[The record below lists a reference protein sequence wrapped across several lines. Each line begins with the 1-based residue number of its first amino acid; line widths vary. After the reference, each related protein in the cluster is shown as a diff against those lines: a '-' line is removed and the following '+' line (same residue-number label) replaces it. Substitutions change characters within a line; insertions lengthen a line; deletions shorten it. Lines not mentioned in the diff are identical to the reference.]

1 MTRETSRIDTLRE
14 TNTREEEY
22 IFEEPDALSIPN
34 TVQERFQNEG
44 LDLRWIRISLRGQ
57 EDIMNVGKREQEGWT
72 FVEPGEVPEMASTS
86 YVRDEG
92 RYLGTVCRG
101 DVALAKKPINQ
112 VKARRAFYEKKAN
125 DMMDAV
131 NAQLYNNSDARLRN
145 MPVSNSSRSTT
156 MRGRTPNFQD

>member
-1 MTRETSRIDTLRE
+1 MTREKSRIDTLRE

-34 TVQERFQNEG
+34 AVQERFQNEG
-44 LDLRWIRISLRGQ
+44 LDLRWIRISMRGQ

>member
-1 MTRETSRIDTLRE
+1 MTREKSRTDTLRE
-14 TNTREEEY
+14 TNTREEEF
-22 IFEEPDALSIPN
+22 IFKEPDAL
-34 TVQERFQNEG
+34 TVPDMVQQRFNNEG
-44 LDLRWIRISLRGQ
+44 MSLRWIRISLRGQ
-57 EDIMNVGKREQEGWT
+57 EDIMNVGKRQQEGWT

-101 DVALAKKPINQ
+101 DVALAKKPTNQ
-112 VKARRAFYEKKAN
+112 VKARQAFYQKKAN

-131 NAQLYNNSDARLRN
+131 NAQLYNNSDTRLKN
-145 MPVSNSSRSTT
+145 MPVSNNSRSTT

>member
-1 MTRETSRIDTLRE
+1 MTREKSRIDTLRE

-131 NAQLYNNSDARLRN
+131 TAQLYNNSDARLRN

>member
-1 MTRETSRIDTLRE
+1 MTREKSRFDTLRE

>member
-1 MTRETSRIDTLRE
+1 MTREKSRIDTLRE
-14 TNTREEEY
+14 TNTREEEFV
-22 IFEEPDALSIPN
+22 FEEPNALTIPN
-34 TVQERFQNEG
+34 IVTERFKHEG
-44 LDLRWIRISLRGQ
+44 MDLRWIRISIRGQ
-57 EDIMNVGKREQEGWT
+57 EDIMNVGKRQQEGWT
-72 FVEPGEVPEMASTS
+72 FVDPGEVPEMASTS

-101 DVALAKKPINQ
+101 DVALAKKPTNQ
-112 VKARRAFYEKKAN
+112 VDARQAFYRKKAN

-145 MPVSNSSRSTT
+145 LPISNNSKSTT

>member
-1 MTRETSRIDTLRE
+1 MTREKSRIDTLRE

-34 TVQERFQNEG
+34 TVQERFQNVG

>member
-1 MTRETSRIDTLRE
+1 MTREKSRIDTLRE

-145 MPVSNSSRSTT
+145 MPVSNRSRSTT

>member
-1 MTRETSRIDTLRE
+1 MTREQSRIDTLRE
-14 TNTREEEY
+14 TKTREEEFV
-22 IFEEPDALSIPN
+22 FEEPDALSIPDA
-34 TVQERFQNEG
+34 VQQRFQNEG
-44 LDLRWIRISLRGQ
+44 LSLRWIRISLRGQ

-145 MPVSNSSRSTT
+145 MPVSNSSKSTT

>member
-1 MTRETSRIDTLRE
+1 MTREQSRIDTLRE

-34 TVQERFQNEG
+34 AVQERFQNEG
-44 LDLRWIRISLRGQ
+44 LDLRWIRISIRGQ
-57 EDIMNVGKREQEGWT
+57 EDIMNVGKREQEGWI
-72 FVEPGEVPEMASTS
+72 FVEPSEVPEMASTS

-101 DVALAKKPINQ
+101 DVALAKKPTNQ
-112 VKARRAFYEKKAN
+112 VEARQAFYQKKAN

-145 MPVSNSSRSTT
+145 MPVSNSSKSTT

>member
-1 MTRETSRIDTLRE
+1 MTREKSRIDTLRE

-34 TVQERFQNEG
+34 AVQERFQNEG
-44 LDLRWIRISLRGQ
+44 LDLRWIRISIRGQ

>member
-1 MTRETSRIDTLRE
+1 MTREKSRIDTLRE

-34 TVQERFQNEG
+34 AVQERFQNEG
-44 LDLRWIRISLRGQ
+44 LDLRWIRISIRGQ
-57 EDIMNVGKREQEGWT
+57 EDIMNVGKREQEGWI
-72 FVEPGEVPEMASTS
+72 FVEPSEVPEMASTS

>member
-1 MTRETSRIDTLRE
+1 MTREKSRIDTLRE

-57 EDIMNVGKREQEGWT
+57 EDIMNVGKREQEGWI
-72 FVEPGEVPEMASTS
+72 FVEPSEVPEMASTS

>member
-1 MTRETSRIDTLRE
+1 MTREKSRIDTLRE

-57 EDIMNVGKREQEGWT
+57 EYIMNVGKREQEGWT

>member
-1 MTRETSRIDTLRE
+1 MTREKSRIDTLRE

-34 TVQERFQNEG
+34 AVQERFQNEG

>member
-1 MTRETSRIDTLRE
+1 MTREKSRIDTLRE

-44 LDLRWIRISLRGQ
+44 LDLRWIRISIRGQ

>member
-1 MTRETSRIDTLRE
+1 MTREKSRIDTLRE

-145 MPVSNSSRSTT
+145 MPVSNSSKSTT

>member
-1 MTRETSRIDTLRE
+1 MTREKSRIDTLRE

-57 EDIMNVGKREQEGWT
+57 EDIMNVGKREQEGCT
-72 FVEPGEVPEMASTS
+72 FVEPGEVPQMASTS

>member
-1 MTRETSRIDTLRE
+1 MTREKSRIDTLRE

-72 FVEPGEVPEMASTS
+72 FVEPGAVPEMASTS

>member
-1 MTRETSRIDTLRE
+1 MTREQSRIDTLRE
-14 TNTREEEY
+14 TKTREEEFV
-22 IFEEPDALSIPN
+22 FEEPDALSIPDA
-34 TVQERFQNEG
+34 VQQRFQNEG
-44 LDLRWIRISLRGQ
+44 LSLRWIRISLRGQ

-86 YVRDEG
+86 YVRAEG
-92 RYLGTVCRG
+92 RYLGTGCRG
-101 DVALAKKPINQ
+101 DVALAKKPTNQ
-112 VKARRAFYEKKAN
+112 VEARQAFYQKKAN

-145 MPVSNSSRSTT
+145 MPVSNSSKSTT

>member
-1 MTRETSRIDTLRE
+1 MTREKSRIDTLRE

-145 MPVSNSSRSTT
+145 MPVSNSSRTTT

>member
-1 MTRETSRIDTLRE
+1 MTREKSRIDTLRE

-34 TVQERFQNEG
+34 AVQERFQNEG
-44 LDLRWIRISLRGQ
+44 LDLRWIRISMRGQ
-57 EDIMNVGKREQEGWT
+57 EDIMNVGKREQEGWI
-72 FVEPGEVPEMASTS
+72 FVEPSEVPEMASTS

>member
-1 MTRETSRIDTLRE
+1 MTREKSRIDTLRE

-86 YVRDEG
+86 YVRGEG

-145 MPVSNSSRSTT
+145 MPISNSSKSTT

>member
-1 MTRETSRIDTLRE
+1 MTREKSRIDTLRE

-22 IFEEPDALSIPN
+22 IFEEPDALSIQN

>member
-22 IFEEPDALSIPN
+22 IFEVPDALSIPN

-92 RYLGTVCRG
+92 RYLGTDCRG

>member
-57 EDIMNVGKREQEGWT
+57 EDIMNVGKREQEGWI
-72 FVEPGEVPEMASTS
+72 FVEPSEVPEMASTS

>member
-1 MTRETSRIDTLRE
+1 MTREKSRIDTLRE

-44 LDLRWIRISLRGQ
+44 LDLRWIRMSLRGQ
-57 EDIMNVGKREQEGWT
+57 EDIMNVGKREQEGWP
-72 FVEPGEVPEMASTS
+72 FVEAGEVPEMASTS

-92 RYLGTVCRG
+92 RYLRTVCRG

>member
-1 MTRETSRIDTLRE
+1 MTREKSRIDTLRE

-57 EDIMNVGKREQEGWT
+57 EDIMNVGKREQEGWI
-72 FVEPGEVPEMASTS
+72 FVEPSEVPEMASTS

-145 MPVSNSSRSTT
+145 MPISNSSKSTT

>member
-1 MTRETSRIDTLRE
+1 MTREQSRTDTLRE
-14 TNTREEEY
+14 TNTRKEEFV
-22 IFEEPDALSIPN
+22 FEEPDALSIPDA
-34 TVQERFQNEG
+34 VQQRFQNEG
-44 LDLRWIRISLRGQ
+44 LSLRWIRISLRGQ
-57 EDIMNVGKREQEGWT
+57 EDIMNVGKREQEGWI
-72 FVEPGEVPEMASTS
+72 FVEPSEVPEMASTS

>member
-1 MTRETSRIDTLRE
+1 MTREKSRIDTLRE

-57 EDIMNVGKREQEGWT
+57 EDIMNVGKREQEGWP

>member
-1 MTRETSRIDTLRE
+1 MTREKSRIDTLRE

-145 MPVSNSSRSTT
+145 MPISNSSKSTT
-156 MRGRTPNFQD
+156 MRGRTPNYQD

>member
-1 MTRETSRIDTLRE
+1 MTREKSRIDTLRE

-125 DMMDAV
+125 DMMDPV

>member
-1 MTRETSRIDTLRE
+1 MTREKSRIDTLRE
-14 TNTREEEY
+14 PTTREEEY

>member
-1 MTRETSRIDTLRE
+1 MTREKSRTDTLRE
-14 TNTREEEY
+14 ANTRQENFV
-22 IFEEPDALSIPN
+22 FEEPDALSVPKA
-34 TVQERFQNEG
+34 VEQRFQNEG
-44 LDLRWIRISLRGQ
+44 LSLRWIRISLKGK

-92 RYLGTVCRG
+92 RYLGAVCRG
-101 DVALAKKPINQ
+101 DVALAKKPTNQ
-112 VKARRAFYEKKAN
+112 VEARQAFYAKKAN

-145 MPVSNSSRSTT
+145 LPVSNSSKSTT
-156 MRGRTPNFQD
+156 MRGRTPNFQE

>member
-1 MTRETSRIDTLRE
+1 MTREKSRIDTLRE

-112 VKARRAFYEKKAN
+112 LKARLAFYEKKAN
-125 DMMDAV
+125 DMMYAV

>member
-1 MTRETSRIDTLRE
+1 MTREKSRIDTLRE

-34 TVQERFQNEG
+34 AVQERFQNEG

-57 EDIMNVGKREQEGWT
+57 EDIMNVGKREQEGWI
-72 FVEPGEVPEMASTS
+72 FVEPSEVPEMASTS

>member
-1 MTRETSRIDTLRE
+1 MTREKSRIDTLRE

-57 EDIMNVGKREQEGWT
+57 EDIMNVGKRGQEGWT